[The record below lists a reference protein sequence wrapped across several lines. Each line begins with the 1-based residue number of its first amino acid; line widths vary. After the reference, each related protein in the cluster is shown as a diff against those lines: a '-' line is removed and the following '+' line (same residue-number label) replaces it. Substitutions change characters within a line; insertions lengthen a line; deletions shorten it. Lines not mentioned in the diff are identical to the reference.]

1 LHEDFLEPL
10 LELLVGSGRRV
21 ALLLLSVQL
30 LLQVGDLV
38 LENARSQLERQNK
51 ELRAKLAES
60 EQQNKNRTR
69 ATIASLEHKIA
80 NLEEQLDGEQK
91 ERNTATRSN
100 KKLEKRLKEVLMQVD
115 DERRHADQ
123 YKEQQVDKMNARY
136 KALKRQLD
144 EAEEENS
151 RLNQQKRKLQRDLDD
166 ISEQNEGLNRE
177 LSSTRNKLRR
187 GQSSEP
193 YRDSILNKR
202 QRQRQQILDDS
213 IDGEPRS
220 QNGDGD
226 DRDEGD
232 ED

>member
-1 LHEDFLEPL
+1 
-10 LELLVGSGRRV
+10 
-21 ALLLLSVQL
+21 
-30 LLQVGDLV
+30 
-38 LENARSQLERQNK
+38 
-51 ELRAKLAES
+51 
-60 EQQNKNRTR
+60 
-69 ATIASLEHKIA
+69 
-80 NLEEQLDGEQK
+80 
-91 ERNTATRSN
+91 
-100 KKLEKRLKEVLMQVD
+100 MQVD